1 MALTLSDIKT
11 GVAGDLRYRVMDVT
25 FDSSY
30 PTGGESL
37 TAADLGWD
45 SIIELKA
52 RSIISG
58 YEFSYDY
65 TNHLLKVERSTP
77 ALIVEESVTVTSN
90 AGALANI
97 PAYIVAVTRST
108 TVGLHVVP
116 SSVTPIAGEIAVNF
130 TTGAV
135 TFAAADAVTT
145 ALITYFPRKRGTLFD
160 TPTVDESVVVDAD
173 NSDDL
178 AARAA
183 MVQYVYDSTDGV
195 RDVIVPSGE
204 APAATHQVSIDINN
218 SGATTITTHND
229 DDLNTLLVTYI
240 PYSYLTDPSMFLDD
254 TDISSDFEPYN
265 FTGTG
270 NYNALVV
277 PGLGTH
283 LIGEDTGTAAN
294 NDIPFGGPSR
304 TATSGTL
311 AVWSPSTNTVTA
323 AQTTNLATVSIPWI
337 LMGPS
342 NMGNSLNEV
351 PAGTNLSAITVRMF
365 ALGW

>member
-1 MALTLSDIKT
+1 MALTLSDVKT
-11 GVAGDLRYRVMDVT
+11 GVLGDLRYRVMDVT

-52 RSIISG
+52 RSTTNG

-65 TNHLLKVERSTP
+65 TNHLLKAERSTP

-90 AGALANI
+90 VGALANI
-97 PAYIVAVTRST
+97 PAYIVAVTIST

-116 SSVTPIAGEIAVNF
+116 STVTPVTGQVAVNF

-135 TFAAADAVTT
+135 TFAAADNVTT
-145 ALITYFPRKRGTLFD
+145 ALVTYFPRKRGTLFD
-160 TPTVDESVVVDAD
+160 TPTVNESVVASASKV
-173 NSDDL
+173 NL

-195 RDVIVPSGE
+195 IDVIVPSGE
-204 APAATHQVSIDINN
+204 APAATHQASIDIND
-218 SGATTITTHND
+218 SGNTSIDTHAD
-229 DDLNTLLVTYI
+229 DDGNTLLVTYI

-283 LIGEDTGTAAN
+283 LVGEEADATN
-294 NDIPFGGPSR
+294 RDIPFGGPSR
-304 TATSGTL
+304 TATNGTL
-311 AVWSPSTNTVTA
+311 AVWNPSTNTVTA

-351 PAGTNLSAITVRMF
+351 PAGTNLAAITVRMF